1 MNSVPKVDFI
11 KKPCNTKRKRFEIE
25 VRKLIRFGSVNI
37 RFKVEK
43 KSNITVQ
50 SENGNITNYLI
61 EMNVS

>member
-37 RFKVEK
+37 RFKVGI

-50 SENGNITNYLI
+50 NENGNITNYLI